1 MSRRIISVAAVA
13 GLATLALLQLAA
25 PARAD
30 EIKLKDGSKIN
41 GTIVGFEDNSFKVKT
56 SYGFA
61 VVQKDQVVSIT
72 VTDPA
77 KQPEP
82 ESAKKPDSDATKK
95 SVPDNAKKSETA
107 NAKKSDADAARKTDS
122 VPAKTPVATA
132 APSPVKTEKVEHASA
147 PAPAKNSDA
156 DSAANAIEE
165 YPHTDSPTT
174 SVTNSAAPA
183 SAAPNTSAMSNTSGV
198 SSVSN
203 APTSTAAATPS
214 TAPAP
219 KPAPPEPMREEVS
232 GNLYTNDTYG
242 FKMYKPPTWKLIEGA
257 RTILPGSITAL
268 GTDDQNTYLLDWAS
282 SDWQIARERHRLDRA
297 ATARRDGE
305 FPAAGRE
312 ASDDFGNLGDGAAV
326 PRQRGFA
333 RLVRSCGLHSPRREG
348 LHDFRDDAC
357 GYRPGA
363 DSRERNFPRN
373 HQPAIHKITADS
385 FFASGNLYLISRK
398 TAPAPRNRFSTALP
412 STTNLLFKL
421 QNFVTSLKW
430 KLLIFIAGTTISN
443 DSSPAARTDG
453 PSISTLASASM
464 TL

>member
-268 GTDDQNTYLLDWAS
+268 GTDDQNTYLLIGQAPTGKSLAS
-282 SDWQIARERHRLDRA
+282 DIASTEQRL
-297 ATARRDGE
+297 RDVME
-305 FPAAGRE
+305 NFPAAGRE
-312 ASDDFGNLGDGAAV
+312 ASDDFGNLGDGAAI

-348 LHDFRDDAC
+348 VHDFRDDAC